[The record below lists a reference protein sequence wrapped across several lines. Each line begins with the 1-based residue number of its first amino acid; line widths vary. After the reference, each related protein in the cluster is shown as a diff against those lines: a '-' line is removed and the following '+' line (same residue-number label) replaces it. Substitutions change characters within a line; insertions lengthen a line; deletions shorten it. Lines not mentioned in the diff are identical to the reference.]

1 MQKIYSTIFIA
12 LIALT
17 LYSCGEKTFPM
28 PENKILKEE
37 FNLTDN
43 SQDFSIYMKS
53 LDTTTAVALV
63 DAYVDKYKDKKLAM
77 LKFKIYDA
85 ELPLELINKIDA
97 PMTSDSLGRAI
108 MTFPPKGTKSIQCWY
123 WFKTGNKDMSDVK
136 VQK

>member
-63 DAYVDKYKDKKLAM
+63 AVSYTHLDVYKRQVLKRAGIFYVLFIVTY
-77 LKFKIYDA
+77 FI
-85 ELPLELINKIDA
+85 
-97 PMTSDSLGRAI
+97 
-108 MTFPPKGTKSIQCWY
+108 
-123 WFKTGNKDMSDVK
+123 
-136 VQK
+136 